1 MKTADFDYDLPPD
14 LIAQHPLA
22 DRTAARMLRM
32 DRRTGTLA
40 HRHVSDLPD
49 CLRPGDLLVVN
60 DTRVIPARLLGVKEG
75 TGGRVELLLLE
86 ELAPGRWEAL
96 CGASRRPRPGSRLNM
111 GEGRI
116 CATVAAWGEHGRVI
130 VELTADREL
139 SAVLEEVGLTP
150 VPPYIRRDYG
160 HRETLGADRDD
171 YQTVFARVPGAV
183 AAPTAGLHLT
193 APLLARLAERGVPHC
208 TVTLHVG
215 MGTFKPVD
223 ADEVEAHRMESER
236 FTVPEGTAAAI
247 AATRAAGGR
256 VVAVGSTVV
265 RTLETVA
272 AQYGTVCAASG
283 RSELFI
289 RPPYAFKVVDA
300 MLTNFHL
307 PRSTLLMMVS
317 ALAGM
322 ELIRR
327 AYQEAV
333 TERYRFYSYGDCM
346 LIE

>member
-1 MKTADFDYDLPPD
+1 MKTADFDYVLPPD
-14 LIAQHPLA
+14 LIAQHPLE
-22 DRTAARMLRM
+22 DRAAARMLRV
-32 DRRTGTLA
+32 DRSTGALT
-40 HRHVSDLPD
+40 HRHVGDLPD
-49 CLRPGDLLVVN
+49 VLRPGDLLVVN
-60 DTRVIPARLLGVKEG
+60 DTRVIPARLLGVKDG

-96 CGASRRPRPGSRLNM
+96 CGASRRPRPGSILNM

-116 CATVAAWGEHGRVI
+116 RATVAAWGDQGRVI
-130 VELTADREL
+130 VELTSDRDL
-139 SAVLEEVGLTP
+139 PTVLEEVGHMP
-150 VPPYIRRDYG
+150 VPPYVRRDYG
-160 HRETLGADRDD
+160 SHEVSGADRHD
-171 YQTVFARVPGAV
+171 YQTFFARVPGAV

-193 APLLARLAERGVPHC
+193 APLLARLAERGIPHGM
-208 TVTLHVG
+208 VTLHVG
-215 MGTFKPVD
+215 LGTFKPVD

-236 FTVPEGTAAAI
+236 FTLPESTASAI

-272 AQYGTVCAASG
+272 ALHGRVCAASG
-283 RSELFI
+283 RTDLFI
-289 RPPYAFKVVDA
+289 VPPYAFRVVDA

-317 ALAGM
+317 ALAGT

-333 TERYRFYSYGDCM
+333 AARYRFYSYGDCM

>member
-14 LIAQHPLA
+14 LIAQHPLE
-22 DRTAARMLRM
+22 DRIAARMLGV
-32 DRRTGTLA
+32 DRRTGALE

-49 CLRPGDLLVVN
+49 CLCPGDLLVVN

-96 CGASRRPRPGSRLNM
+96 CGASRRPPPGTCLIM

-116 CATVAAWGEHGRVI
+116 RATVVAWGEQGRVI
-130 VELTADREL
+130 VDLAADR
-139 SAVLEEVGLTP
+139 AVTEVLDEVGLTP

-160 HRETLGADRDD
+160 RREAPNADRDD
-171 YQTVFARVPGAV
+171 YQTVFARAPGAV

-193 APLLARLAERGVPHC
+193 APLLARLAERGIPHC
-208 TVTLHVG
+208 MVTLHVG
-215 MGTFKPVD
+215 LGTFKPVD
-223 ADEVEAHRMESER
+223 AEEVEAHHMESER
-236 FTVPEGTAAAI
+236 FTVPGSTADAI
-247 AATRAAGGR
+247 AAARARGGR

-272 AQYGTVCAASG
+272 ARHGTVCAASG
-283 RSELFI
+283 RTDLFI

-317 ALAGM
+317 ALAGT

-327 AYQEAV
+327 AYREAV
-333 TERYRFYSYGDCM
+333 AARYRFYSYGDCM